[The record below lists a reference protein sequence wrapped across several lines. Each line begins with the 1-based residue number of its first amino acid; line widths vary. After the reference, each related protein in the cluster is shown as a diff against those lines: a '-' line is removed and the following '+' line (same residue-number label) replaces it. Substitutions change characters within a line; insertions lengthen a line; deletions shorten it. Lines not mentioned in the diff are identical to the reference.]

1 LALQGKLE
9 DMPVV
14 DVLQFIYAS
23 RRSGTLHL
31 ESRGR
36 RGFVIFREGNI
47 GQATTNAPENNLGH
61 ILVSKGLITEE
72 DLGAAVA
79 RQRSEYTELPLG
91 RVLGQMR
98 LVSDEAIK
106 AAVVEQIEAAV
117 RDFVLWLDGDFV
129 FELGTG
135 AAPPDDIA
143 VSVDGL
149 LAGVNVDTQHLLLEC
164 IRIFDEKGREPE
176 AKVEP
181 AAAAARAEPAAEVTP
196 PEEIEEPSPAL
207 HTVFLYSNNEP
218 LFAFLN
224 MIAGKKRVECRVF
237 QSFTELML
245 AVESIL
251 QEDFLPVV
259 VLDVDYGVKGQQGVR
274 VERAADLLS
283 KLKATSPATDVIC
296 VAARAS
302 YTLRLALLE
311 RRARAV
317 ISMPSPAFMREEPPP
332 ADVKNFMRELWIA
345 IIESFRIY
353 DRIHV
358 KEQWRRRISS
368 LESYLLKL
376 KKFVRE
382 AQKSNF
388 TFLVSLDLLNII
400 SENYE
405 RALLLVIRE
414 GRAAGIGGFGDAHD
428 GTPLGILAKSISI
441 PLDEYSIFQT
451 VAERKTTYRGRPD
464 VKVPVHRDLFERIGK
479 PYTGEVMIV
488 PLISGGR
495 TLAMIYCDNGDVDK
509 PLVYDELLDLL
520 SNQTNI
526 LYERMLAETIP
537 KGLEA

>member
-1 LALQGKLE
+1 
-9 DMPVV
+9 MPVV

-36 RGFVIFREGNI
+36 RGFVIFRDGNI

-61 ILVSKGLITEE
+61 ILVNKGLVTE
-72 DLGAAVA
+72 DGLAAAVA
-79 RQRSEYTELPLG
+79 GQRLEFKGMPLG
-91 RVLGQMR
+91 RVLGKMGF
-98 LVSDEAIK
+98 VGDEDVK

-135 AAPPDDIA
+135 GEPPDDVA
-143 VSVDGL
+143 VSIDGL
-149 LAGVNVDTQHLLLEC
+149 LPGVNVDTQHLLLEC
-164 IRIFDEKGREPE
+164 IRIFDEKGKVPEGRGEPD
-176 AKVEP
+176 
-181 AAAAARAEPAAEVTP
+181 AAAAEPAAEVTP
-196 PEEIEEPSPAL
+196 PEEIEESAPPT

-218 LFAFLN
+218 LFAFLD
-224 MIAGKKRVECRVF
+224 MIARKKRVECRAY

-245 AVESIL
+245 AVEGVLWDDS
-251 QEDFLPVV
+251 LPVV
-259 VLDVDYGVKGQQGVR
+259 VLDVDFGVKGQQDVR
-274 VERAADLLS
+274 VERAAELLS
-283 KLKATSPATDVIC
+283 KVKAASPATDVIC

-302 YTLRLALLE
+302 YTLRLALLD

-317 ISMPSPAFMREEPPP
+317 ISMPPPAFMKEQPPP
-332 ADVKNFMRELWIA
+332 ADVKNFVRELWIT

-358 KEQWRRRISS
+358 KEQWRRRIGS

-414 GRAAGIGGFGDAHD
+414 GRAGGIGGFGDAHD
-428 GTPLGILAKSISI
+428 GTPLGILAKSITI
-441 PLDEYSIFQT
+441 PLDDYSIFKT
-451 VAERKTTYRGRPD
+451 VADRKTTYRGRPD
-464 VKVPVHRDLFERIGK
+464 PEVPIHGELFERIGK

-488 PLISGGR
+488 PLISSGR

-520 SNQTNI
+520 SNQTHI
-526 LYERMLAETIP
+526 LYEKMLAEMIP
-537 KGLEA
+537 KGAEG

>member
-1 LALQGKLE
+1 
-9 DMPVV
+9 MPVV

-61 ILVSKGLITEE
+61 ILVSKGLISEE
-72 DLGAAVA
+72 DLAAAVA
-79 RQRSEYTELPLG
+79 RQQAEYKNLPLG
-91 RVLGQMR
+91 RVLGEMG
-98 LVSDEAIK
+98 LVGNEDVK

-135 AAPPDDIA
+135 GTPPDDVA

-149 LAGVNVDTQHLLLEC
+149 LSGVNVDTQHLLLEC

-176 AKVEP
+176 VKVEP
-181 AAAAARAEPAAEVTP
+181 AAAALAAEPAVEVTP
-196 PEEIEEPSPAL
+196 PEEIEEPTPAL

-218 LFAFLN
+218 LHTFLD
-224 MIAGKKRVECRVF
+224 MIAKKKRVECLVF
-237 QSFTELML
+237 QSFTELTM

-259 VLDVDYGVKGQQGVR
+259 VLDVDFGVKGQQDVR
-274 VERAADLLS
+274 VERAAELLS

-317 ISMPSPAFMREEPPP
+317 ISMPSPAFMREQPPP
-332 ADVKNFMRELWIA
+332 ADVKNFVRELWIA

-414 GRAAGIGGFGDAHD
+414 GRAVGIGGFGDAHD

-441 PLDEYSIFQT
+441 QLGEYSIFET

-464 VKVPVHRDLFERIGK
+464 VTVPVHRELFERIGK
-479 PYTGEVMIV
+479 PYSGEVMIV
-488 PLISGGR
+488 PLISSGR

-537 KGLEA
+537 KGLDG